1 MHGDNNKL
9 MGIYQQPEQERKM
22 KKKNR
27 NRKDNNS
34 SIKVILWCWI
44 LSAML
49 LAIFFNQMA
58 SAVT

>member
-1 MHGDNNKL
+1 
-9 MGIYQQPEQERKM
+9 M

-58 SAVT
+58 GAVT